1 MINGASGVSNMN
13 PGTSKKKK
21 SSKKKGKKQGYNDR
35 LDESLGMRDGKES
48 TKKQSYKSRR
58 DESKGM
64 EKSLGHP
71 AYSGNKSSSQVGYPD
86 TKNRA

>member
-35 LDESLGMRDGKES
+35 LDESLGIVAPRIFNFFSNEIQNEPNS
-48 TKKQSYKSRR
+48 KSQGTNGRCILAL
-58 DESKGM
+58 KF
-64 EKSLGHP
+64 KIPLI
-71 AYSGNKSSSQVGYPD
+71 
-86 TKNRA
+86 